1 MRSSR
6 ISYTALFFFFFSS
19 RRRHTRFDCDW
30 SSDVCS
36 SDLIVHF
43 FAAENA
49 VKTKLLRITARW
61 SSLVARWAHNPK
73 VGGSNPSRATTTKKS
88 PLRWAFFRLCYPFF
102 SPGRSA
108 GIVQVFMVV
117 GRALLPVGGHAHALG
132 RCAFGQQK
140 ATQLGHGAVLARR
153 PDIDRKS
160 TRL

>member
-1 MRSSR
+1 MIRRPPRSTLFP
-6 ISYTALFFFFFSS
+6 YTTLFRS
-19 RRRHTRFDCDW
+19 
-30 SSDVCS
+30 
-36 SDLIVHF
+36 
-43 FAAENA
+43 
-49 VKTKLLRITARW
+49 
-61 SSLVARWAHNPK
+61 

-140 ATQLGHGAVLARR
+140 ATQLGHGALLARR
-153 PDIDRKS
+153 PDIAVV
-160 TRL
+160 LA